1 MQHFLMADSR
11 LVATGFEGT
20 IAMLV
25 AVAEFEEFEASVAAE
40 NMGVLAML
48 AVENVRAWSA
58 STF

>member
-1 MQHFLMADSR
+1 MADSR

-20 IAMLV
+20 IAMLA

-48 AVENVRAWSA
+48 AVENVRVWSA